1 MKQDNYT
8 FNVKGLLVI
17 SRNNL
22 QLKVSSIFVPC
33 FSPWIITMQ
42 ADNMLIRNA
51 MKKQKEK
58 GNFLYDSKPTMYRYI
73 NAVGYL
79 TVLYPKMYIIQY
91 LQQDLMNWY
100 LFTLGGCALSLYS
113 STSPEKPHLHHFLL

>member
-22 QLKVSSIFVPC
+22 QELKSIHNEQFIQCPLKVSSIFVPC
-33 FSPWIITMQ
+33 FSPRIITMQ
-42 ADNMLIRNA
+42 ADNMLIQNA

-58 GNFLYDSKPTMYRYI
+58 GNFLYDSKPTMYTYI

-100 LFTLGGCALSLYS
+100 LFTL
-113 STSPEKPHLHHFLL
+113 